1 MLLTVYCKAVDTT
14 QSCGPRLVL
23 SSTGHEW
30 IVTGIN
36 REVIEVGHGWH
47 NGVVQP
53 LVPRVAAPMR
63 LFDSA
68 KFDPLLLLTV
78 HLTGD
83 KNSSLT

>member
-53 LVPRVAAPMR
+53 LVPRVAAPMG

-68 KFDPLLLLTV
+68 EFDPLLLLTV
-78 HLTGD
+78 HLTED
-83 KNSSLT
+83 KNSRLT

>member
-1 MLLTVYCKAVDTT
+1 MRCKTT
-14 QSCGPRLVL
+14 IL

-30 IVTGIN
+30 IVSGIN

-53 LVPRVAAPMR
+53 LVSRVAAPMG

-68 KFDPLLLLTV
+68 EFDPLLLLTV
-78 HLTGD
+78 HLTTED